1 MCGRPSPTR
10 PLCPKCTE
18 MGKGCVTM
26 TGIPGRLPGKV
37 ALVTGASLGIGRGCA
52 LALAEDGADVVV
64 NYLSH
69 EKEAQAAVQEI
80 EALGRRAVAHQAD
93 VSDRSQVERMI
104 EATLARYGRLDIL
117 VSNAYLS
124 IRQPFLETTPEAL
137 MRTLEV
143 SLLGAFHCCQLAA
156 RAMVAQGRGGHII
169 VIGSVHAEH
178 PFGGATAYNMA
189 KWALDGMALTAAAEL
204 APQHIHVNII
214 HPGWID
220 TPGERRY
227 LSEEQ
232 LIEEGKRIPWGRL
245 GAPREIGRVAA
256 FLASDDAEYM
266 TGAIVRVD
274 GAHILGLT

>member
-1 MCGRPSPTR
+1 MA
-10 PLCPKCTE
+10 
-18 MGKGCVTM
+18 MVH
-26 TGIPGRLPGKV
+26 GRLAGKV
-37 ALVTGASLGIGRGCA
+37 ALVSGASLGIGRGCA

-64 NYLSH
+64 NYFSH
-69 EKEAQAAVQEI
+69 ADEAEAAAKEI
-80 EALGRRAVAHQAD
+80 EALGRQAMAYQAD
-93 VSDRSQVERMI
+93 VSDRAQVERMI

-124 IRQPFLETTPEAL
+124 IRQPFLEMTPEGL

-156 RAMVAQGRGGHII
+156 RAMVAQGRGHVI

-204 APQHIHVNII
+204 APQHIHVNVI

-227 LSEEQ
+227 YSEEQ

-245 GAPREIGRVAA
+245 GTPREIGRVAA

-274 GAHILGLT
+274 GAHLLGLM

>member
-1 MCGRPSPTR
+1 MA
-10 PLCPKCTE
+10 
-18 MGKGCVTM
+18 MVH
-26 TGIPGRLPGKV
+26 GRLAGKV
-37 ALVTGASLGIGRGCA
+37 ALVSGASLGIGRGCA

-64 NYLSH
+64 NYFSH
-69 EKEAQAAVQEI
+69 ADEAEAAAKEI
-80 EALGRRAVAHQAD
+80 EALGRQAMAYQAD
-93 VSDRSQVERMI
+93 VSDRAQVERMI

-124 IRQPFLETTPEAL
+124 IRQPFLEMTPEGL

-156 RAMVAQGRGGHII
+156 RAMVAQGRGHVI

-204 APQHIHVNII
+204 APQHIHVNVI

-227 LSEEQ
+227 YSEEQ

-245 GAPREIGRVAA
+245 GTPREIGRVAA
-256 FLASDDAEYM
+256 FLASDDAEYI

>member
-1 MCGRPSPTR
+1 MA
-10 PLCPKCTE
+10 
-18 MGKGCVTM
+18 MVH
-26 TGIPGRLPGKV
+26 GRLVGKV
-37 ALVTGASLGIGRGCA
+37 ALVSGASLGIGRGCA

-64 NYLSH
+64 NYFSH
-69 EKEAQAAVQEI
+69 ADEAEAAAKEI
-80 EALGRRAVAHQAD
+80 EALGRQAMAYQAD
-93 VSDRSQVERMI
+93 VSDRAQVERMI

-124 IRQPFLETTPEAL
+124 IRQPFLEMTPEGL

-156 RAMVAQGRGGHII
+156 RAMVAQGRGHII

-204 APQHIHVNII
+204 APQHIHVNVI

-227 LSEEQ
+227 YSEEQ

-245 GAPREIGRVAA
+245 GTPREIGRVAA

>member
-1 MCGRPSPTR
+1 MA
-10 PLCPKCTE
+10 
-18 MGKGCVTM
+18 MV
-26 TGIPGRLPGKV
+26 PGRLAGKV
-37 ALVTGASLGIGRGCA
+37 ALVSGASLGIGKGCA

-64 NYLSH
+64 NYFSH
-69 EKEAQAAVQEI
+69 ADEAEAAANEI
-80 EALGRRAVAHQAD
+80 EALGRQAMAYQAD
-93 VSDRSQVERMI
+93 VSDRAQVERMI
-104 EATLARYGRLDIL
+104 EVTLARYGRLDIL

-124 IRQPFLETTPEAL
+124 IRQPFLEMTPEAL

-156 RAMVAQGRGGHII
+156 RAMVAQGRGHII

-204 APQHIHVNII
+204 APQHIHVNVI

-227 LSEEQ
+227 YSEEQ
-232 LIEEGKRIPWGRL
+232 LIEEGERIPWGRL
-245 GAPREIGRVAA
+245 GTPREIGRVAA